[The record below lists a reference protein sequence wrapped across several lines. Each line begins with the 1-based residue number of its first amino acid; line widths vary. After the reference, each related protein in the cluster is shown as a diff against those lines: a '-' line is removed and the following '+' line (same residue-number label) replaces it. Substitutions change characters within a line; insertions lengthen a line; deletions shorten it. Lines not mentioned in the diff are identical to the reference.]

1 MRLLDR
7 YLLRELIVPLAYCLG
22 GFTVFWTAFNLMSEM
37 EELQRRHLNA
47 LDIAQYCVCRLP
59 ELLVIALPM
68 GLLLALLY
76 ALTNHARHHEL
87 TAMRAAGIS
96 LWRLCLPYFALG
108 LACAGVL
115 FALTFYLAQ
124 PGAEQAEKILN
135 RRSATTTVDT
145 GDFPEHNLTFT
156 SGDGRRWLIGAY
168 DPATFRMLNPHITW
182 PQSDGSVRD
191 LRAARAERT
200 NDTWLFHEVEL
211 NTFPPGAGTLPQRLF
226 TNQLVVAGF
235 TETPAEI
242 KSEIKVNRLLADPR
256 RAARNARLTLEEIAG
271 YQRLHRRDRTML
283 PLLAT
288 HFHRRLAEPFTCVV
302 VVLIAIPFGAPAGRR
317 NVFVGVAASVFI
329 CFAYFVLL
337 KLGVALGVNGS
348 IPAWFAA
355 WGPNLLFGATG
366 IVLTQRVR

>member
-7 YLLRELIVPLAYCLG
+7 YLLRELLVPLGYCLG
-22 GFTVFWTAFNLMSEM
+22 GFTVFWTAFNLMSEL
-37 EELQRRHLNA
+37 EELQRRQLTA
-47 LDIAQYCVCRLP
+47 IDIAQYSVCRLP
-59 ELLVIALPM
+59 EFMVIALPI

-76 ALTNHARHHEL
+76 ALTNHSRHHEL

-108 LACAGVL
+108 LAGAAAL
-115 FALTFYLAQ
+115 FLLNFFFAQ
-124 PGAEQAEKILN
+124 PGAEQAEMILN
-135 RRSATTTVDT
+135 RHSGITTADVT
-145 GDFPEHNLTFT
+145 DFPERNLTFT

-168 DPATFRMLNPHITW
+168 DPATFRMLNPRIHW
-182 PQSDGSVRD
+182 PQRDGSVRD
-191 LRAARAERT
+191 LRAARAEHT

-211 NTFPPGAGTLPQRLF
+211 NIFPPGAGTLPQRLL
-226 TNQLVVAGF
+226 TNRLVVAEF

-271 YQRLHRRDRTML
+271 YQRLHQRDQGML

-288 HFHRRLAEPFTCVV
+288 HFHRRLAEPFTCLV
-302 VVLIAIPFGAPAGRR
+302 VVLIAIPFGALPGRR

-329 CFAYFVLL
+329 CFAYFVVL
-337 KLGVALGVNGS
+337 KVGVALGANGS
-348 IPAWFAA
+348 VSPWLAA

-366 IVLTQRVR
+366 IVLTQRIN